1 MSDKKTL
8 IFDIEK
14 FAVHDAP
21 VIRTVV
27 FMKGCPLHCLWCHNP
42 ESQAFQSELLFNT
55 TKCVKCGMCVPVCP
69 EKCHSVTAEEHTFDR
84 SKCVACGRCADVCPA
99 EALKLVG
106 KEMTVDEVLQEVLK
120 DRVFYQNSGGGMTLS
135 GGEPLAHFEFTLALL
150 KAAKEAGLHT
160 AIETSGFASWERI
173 RQLLP
178 VVDLW
183 LWDVKATPEKY
194 ETLTGVPWDPIYKN
208 LKNVA
213 ESGGKI
219 VLRCPL
225 VPGVNDEDAHLI
237 RIASLANELG
247 ASVQQI
253 DLEPYH
259 PMGEGK
265 NQELGRSDI
274 FRSEFASADSKK
286 HWQEVISGHTA
297 TPVHLY

>member
-14 FAVHDAP
+14 FAVHDGP
-21 VIRTVV
+21 GIRTVV

-42 ESQAFQSELLFNT
+42 ESQAFQTELLFNT

-84 SKCVACGRCADVCPA
+84 SKCIACGRCADVCPA

-178 VVDLW
+178 FVDLW

-213 ESGGKI
+213 EAGGKI

-225 VPGVNDEDAHLI
+225 IPGVNDEDAHLI

-247 ASVQQI
+247 ASVKQI

-265 NQELGRSDI
+265 SQELGRTDI
-274 FRSEFASADSKK
+274 FHSEFASTDSKN
-286 HWQEVISGHTA
+286 HWKDVISSHT
-297 TPVHLY
+297 TVPVHLY